1 MLLFALYY
9 LTATSDGTIST
20 NSIVTEGS
28 SNLNVNNTTIVT
40 NTQQYGMCDSS
51 WQDIDGYVSMSVID
65 VPILTEIVSN

>member
-9 LTATSDGTIST
+9 LTATSDGTISI
-20 NSIVTEGS
+20 SVVTEG